1 MSAAMEWL
9 APDGAWTVEGRG
21 VRLRPPRRTDYEEWA
36 ALRERSRAFLQPW
49 EPTWPADDLTRNAFR
64 RRLTAYARERAEGIA
79 YRFLVFRIED
89 GALTGGLSLSNIRRG
104 VAQTATLGYWAGA
117 SFAGRGYTTA
127 AVEAAVRFAFE
138 RLGLHRVEAA
148 CVPENARSARVLEK
162 CGFEPEGRARAY
174 LQIDGRWRDHSLF
187 GIVRPDSLEGGA

>member
-1 MSAAMEWL
+1 MEWL

-21 VRLRPPRRTDYEEWA
+21 VRLRPPRRTDYEEWS

-49 EPTWPADDLTRNAFR
+49 EPTWPVDDLTRPAFR
-64 RRLTAYARERAEGIA
+64 RRLAAYARERAEGIA
-79 YRFLVFRIED
+79 YRFLVFRTQD

-104 VAQTATLGYWAGA
+104 VAQTATLGYWAGEG
-117 SFAGRGYTTA
+117 FAGQGYTTA

-174 LQIDGRWRDHSLF
+174 LQINGRWRDHSLF
-187 GIVRPDSLEGGA
+187 GIVRPESRAGGPA

>member
-1 MSAAMEWL
+1 
-9 APDGAWTVEGRG
+9 
-21 VRLRPPRRTDYEEWA
+21 
-36 ALRERSRAFLQPW
+36 
-49 EPTWPADDLTRNAFR
+49 
-64 RRLTAYARERAEGIA
+64 LTAYARERSEGIA
-79 YRFLVFRIED
+79 YRFLVFRIDD

-127 AVEAAVRFAFE
+127 AVTAAVRFAFD

-148 CVPENARSARVLEK
+148 CVPENVRSARVLEK
-162 CGFEPEGRARAY
+162 SGFQLEGRARAY

-187 GIVRPDSLEGGA
+187 GIVKSEDLT